1 MKIVGYNFFY
11 YKSSYGF
18 FRFIDFVLTEKNGRG
33 EKEDW
38 IIQSKGS
45 RQDYNKNHSKK
56 CIYFI
61 QVFSIKFPKLNVK

>member
-1 MKIVGYNFFY
+1 MAFLDLLILFSLK
-11 YKSSYGF
+11 
-18 FRFIDFVLTEKNGRG
+18 KNGRG

-38 IIQSKGS
+38 IIQSKVS

-61 QVFSIKFPKLNVK
+61 QVFSIKFPKLNIK